1 MRRIRRLFGLGP
13 LVMVG
18 LCLTCACDLSEAD
31 VVARSPDVAPAPD
44 LPTGATPGGKRDAAV
59 SSDVQPDRSADVVV
73 RTDDGPPDRDA
84 PDDGS
89 APADGSADAGDDGPG
104 RADARSLC
112 TGTGVVFCDD
122 FAAGATAWQATG
134 TTWQTRDFNATSAGH
149 GAVYGPTEA
158 VTSQALILGAF
169 WQDMTVEA
177 AVYVLTF
184 GGDLTTNRVEIYAR
198 YQAADRDYA
207 LSLRGDGKLGL
218 RKNGIA
224 IGNTTDVA
232 TQLGQWSTLK
242 LTISGQRDDIVLAG
256 YLDGK
261 LAALAADPGPDTG
274 GESSS
279 VGLAGLGVYGEA
291 RAVFDDVRVSAP

>member
-1 MRRIRRLFGLGP
+1 MRQIRRLFGPGP

-18 LCLTCACDLSEAD
+18 LCLTCGCDLSQAD

-44 LPTGATPGGKRDAAV
+44 LPTGATPSGKRDAAV
-59 SSDVQPDRSADVVV
+59 GSDVQPDRSEGGTV

-89 APADGSADAGDDGPG
+89 APADGSADAGDDGAG
-104 RADARSLC
+104 GADARRLC
-112 TGTGVVFCDD
+112 TGAGVVFCDD
-122 FAAGATAWQATG
+122 FAAGAAAWQATS
-134 TTWQTRDFNATSAGH
+134 TWQTRDFNATSAGH
-149 GAVYGPTEA
+149 DTVYGPTEA
-158 VTSQALILGAF
+158 VTSQALVVGAF
-169 WQDMTVEA
+169 WQDTTVEA
-177 AVYVLTF
+177 AVYVLAF
-184 GGDLTTNRVEIYAR
+184 GGDLATNRVEIYAR
-198 YQAADRDYA
+198 YQAADRAYA

-224 IGNTTDVA
+224 MGNTTEVA
-232 TQLGQWSTLK
+232 TQPGQWSTLK
-242 LTISGQRDDIVLAG
+242 LTISGQQDDIVLAG